1 MIRKP
6 SSGVTCADL
15 TRTRKKPG
23 VKAASCSCG
32 NPIRARTDFAL
43 IESNLELIA
52 AQLARVPTRV
62 YLCLTLLLSTARV
75 WALLLALL
83 LR

>member
-15 TRTRKKPG
+15 TRT
-23 VKAASCSCG
+23 SCSCG

-43 IESNLELIA
+43 IKQSRIHRRP
-52 AQLARVPTRV
+52 LARVPTRV